1 MIDMQIA
8 SAATVEADTDIFSK
22 IVVQPTR
29 CRKAYLV

>member
-8 SAATVEADTDIFSK
+8 SAATVKADTDIFSK

-29 CRKAYLV
+29 CLTV